1 MHRYTLDTVS
11 RSLVFDKTDAS
22 LLGCGSSAIVY
33 KGVLD
38 DKPVA
43 VKVWKARTDAM
54 PAGRCRSA

>member
-1 MHRYTLDTVS
+1 MDLATRN
-11 RSLVFDKTDAS
+11 LVFDKTDAS
-22 LLGCGSSAIVY
+22 LLGCGSSATVY

-38 DKPVA
+38 GKPVA